1 MTRRELAAL
10 IDHAVLQPEAREAD
24 ILTGVEVVLRWGIG
38 HYCVKPT
45 YVVIAAEAL
54 HDSGAGVVSVIG
66 FPHGTER
73 TPVKVQ
79 AAELAVEEGAGE
91 LGLMLN
97 IGLIRSGHTKAVAA
111 EIADVV
117 RAVPGIPVQVTLETA
132 VFTPAET
139 RLACRLAIEGG
150 AAGIETSSG
159 FHPAGGA
166 TVTDV
171 RLLRETLGPRFGVK
185 AAGGI
190 RSLAIALDMI
200 AAGASRLST
209 PASAAILSSSQ
220 E

>member
-45 YVVIAAEAL
+45 YVVIAAQAL

-132 VFTPAET
+132 VLTPAET
-139 RLACRLAIEGG
+139 RLACRLAVE
-150 AAGIETSSG
+150 
-159 FHPAGGA
+159 
-166 TVTDV
+166 
-171 RLLRETLGPRFGVK
+171 
-185 AAGGI
+185 
-190 RSLAIALDMI
+190 
-200 AAGASRLST
+200 AGASRLST
-209 PASAAILSSSQ
+209 PTSAAILSSCRD
-220 E
+220 

>member
-10 IDHAVLQPEAREAD
+10 IDHAVLQPEAREVD
-24 ILTGVEVVLRWGIG
+24 ILAGVEVVLRWGIG

-45 YVVIAAEAL
+45 YVVLAAEAL
-54 HDSGAGVVSVIG
+54 HDSGAAVVSVIG

-73 TPVKVQ
+73 TAIKVQ

-91 LGLMLN
+91 LDLMLN
-97 IGLIRSGHTKAVAA
+97 IGLVRSGHVKAVAA

-132 VFTPAET
+132 VFTP
-139 RLACRLAIEGG
+139 
-150 AAGIETSSG
+150 AGIETSSG

-190 RSLAIALDMI
+190 RSLAIALDML

-209 PASAAILSSSQ
+209 PASAAILSSSR